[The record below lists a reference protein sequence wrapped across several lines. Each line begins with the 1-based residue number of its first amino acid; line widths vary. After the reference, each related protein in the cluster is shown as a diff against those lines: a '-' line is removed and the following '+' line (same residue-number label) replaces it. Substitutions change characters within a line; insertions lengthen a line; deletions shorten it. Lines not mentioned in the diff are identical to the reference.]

1 MKKII
6 FVLDEV
12 DSNYDLFT
20 IFKKY
25 NISKSFSLN
34 YHAHRIFEKNGIP
47 HELADSLLTEE
58 DKIFIDQNASLITTD
73 WYNNPFIKNFLI
85 FNNTELPELI
95 EFELILY
102 FLSVYR
108 TAFSLYRVIEHEK
121 PEMIVCSTSL
131 NDFVKRICDEQKIEL
146 VTIDQK
152 RKLLLQY
159 DKINIKY
166 NLSKF
171 PISITI
177 SRKLYIKIK
186 KISEKLTHLLLGVKQ
201 ESILKSDKSILLL
214 DFNAVQYNKL
224 FFELSKLNRNILLLN
239 QRRPT
244 IWNFQ
249 SLQIIKKSK
258 CKIIQL
264 EFFESKNQI
273 DEILNKFSKG
283 LDDLFK
289 RDDLFENTFLVKS
302 NTIWYSIKDSFTEIC
317 KSRFKESVRRLIL
330 LENLF
335 KEYNISVI
343 LEWAEISQEEK
354 EVLYTAKKFGIPSI
368 MLQHAMYPTSKIWDI
383 FARFLL
389 YFSHPCIS
397 DKQAVWGELTKQH
410 ALSLNHNNNLIVTG
424 SPRHDVFFN
433 SSSQRKI
440 GKILLA
446 TTVISDYNTCYS
458 TTDYY
463 IKFEKF
469 VKEVCRVI
477 KSIPGKELIV
487 KPHPVANFLNNVIE
501 IIREIDPKIPITH
514 TSNIKEL
521 IEQCELV
528 ITFNNSTIALESII
542 LGVPTIT
549 LQVEEWTNDI
559 DIVNQ
564 GAILAISDINEIE
577 TGIKKILYDKNYIN
591 QLHEN
596 SKKFVKKYM
605 SNTGSAS
612 VTLAKILNEF

>member
-6 FVLDEV
+6 FLLDEV
-12 DSNYDLFT
+12 DSNYNLAT

-34 YHAHRIFEKNGIP
+34 YHAHRIFEKNRIS

-58 DKIFIDQNASLITTD
+58 DKTFIDQNASLTTTN
-73 WYNNPFIKNFLI
+73 WYNNPIMKNFLI
-85 FNNTELPELI
+85 FDNIKLPELI

-108 TAFSLYRVIEHEK
+108 KAFSLYRVIEHEK
-121 PEMIVCSTSL
+121 PEMIVCSTFL
-131 NDFVKRICDEQKIEL
+131 NDFVKRICDERKIEL

-152 RKLLLQY
+152 REPSLQY
-159 DKINIKY
+159 DKINVKY
-166 NLSKF
+166 NLGKF

-177 SRKLYIKIK
+177 SRKLYLKTK
-186 KISEKLTHLLLGVKQ
+186 KISEKLTHFLFDVNLK
-201 ESILKSDKSILLL
+201 SISKSDKSLLLL
-214 DFNAVQYNKL
+214 DFNPVQYNKL

-239 QRRPT
+239 QRRPA
-244 IWNFQ
+244 IWNFE

-264 EFFESKNQI
+264 EFFENKNQI
-273 DEILNKFSKG
+273 DEILTKFSKD
-283 LDDLFK
+283 LEDLFK
-289 RDDLFENTFLVKS
+289 RDDLFENVFLVKS
-302 NTIWYSIKDSFTEIC
+302 NTIWYSIKNSFIEIC

-410 ALSLNHNNNLIVTG
+410 ALSLKHNNNLIVTG

-446 TTVISDYNTCYS
+446 TTVISDYNTRFS

-477 KSIPGKELIV
+477 KSIPDKELIV
-487 KPHPVANFLNNVIE
+487 KPHPVADFLNNISE
-501 IIREIDPKIPITH
+501 IIREIDPKISITH

-521 IEQCELV
+521 IEECELV

-559 DIVNQ
+559 DIVNE

-577 TGIKKILYDKNYIN
+577 TGIKKILHDKNYKN
-591 QLHEN
+591 QLLQN
-596 SKKFVKKYM
+596 SKKFVKKYI
-605 SNTGSAS
+605 SNPGSAS